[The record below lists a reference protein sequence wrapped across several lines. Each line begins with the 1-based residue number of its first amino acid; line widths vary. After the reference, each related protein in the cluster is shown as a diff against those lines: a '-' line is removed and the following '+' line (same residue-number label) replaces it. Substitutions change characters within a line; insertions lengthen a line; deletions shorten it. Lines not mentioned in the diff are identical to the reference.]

1 MNRQEKVNIN
11 DQDFTL
17 QSVSI
22 SWYYDINDRFLSGK
36 QRRSAGYIDALLR
49 GVVVEPLEV
58 KNKGLAYFEETGD
71 LATVEMLVA
80 RIEKFLRS
88 TEKPASGVGAS
99 EKA

>member
-1 MNRQEKVNIN
+1 M
-11 DQDFTL
+11 
-17 QSVSI
+17 
-22 SWYYDINDRFLSGK
+22 
-36 QRRSAGYIDALLR
+36 
-49 GVVVEPLEV
+49 EPLEV

-88 TEKPASGVGAS
+88 TAKPASGVGAS